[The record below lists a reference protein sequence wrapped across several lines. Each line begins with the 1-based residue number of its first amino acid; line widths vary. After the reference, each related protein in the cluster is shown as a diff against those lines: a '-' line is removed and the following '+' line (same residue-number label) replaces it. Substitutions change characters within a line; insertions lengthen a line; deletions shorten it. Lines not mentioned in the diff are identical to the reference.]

1 MYFRLIQQASYQIQ
15 LSNLVLE
22 NFYVQILL
30 KVNYF
35 LIGLSESSYIQADQ
49 TPKNFLKR
57 VLNYQHLSILVNIM
71 SSTLAKPPDYVL
83 LNFHFLWE
91 NTFQAKEI
99 ILGFIIAICNFIRC
113 SLQKSLHHRKHAKNG
128 GNPQNFSSAN
138 IQCFFGKLALIANV
152 LFHH

>member
-49 TPKNFLKR
+49 TPKNFF
-57 VLNYQHLSILVNIM
+57 LNHQHLSILVNKM
-71 SSTLAKPPDYVL
+71 SSILAKPLDYVL
-83 LNFHFLWE
+83 LNFHFWWE
-91 NTFQAKEI
+91 NTFLAKEI
-99 ILGFIIAICNFIRC
+99 ILGFIIAICNFIRF

-128 GNPQNFSSAN
+128 RNPQNFSSAN

-152 LFHH
+152 QFHH